1 MYRAIEGSVPRRLFL
16 ACFCRSLSTF
26 IHRSQHWREAT
37 GVGGAGA
44 APIQASSQTQAAL
57 IGLDGEPCSA
67 AVTLGRFLALFVVGV
82 IAAIGLQQ
90 AWIWWLLAAAAV
102 WVLLRLVR
110 S

>member
-16 ACFCRSLSTF
+16 ACFCRSLPTF
-26 IHRSQHWREAT
+26 IHRSQRWREAT
-37 GVGGAGA
+37 GVG
-44 APIQASSQTQAAL
+44 
-57 IGLDGEPCSA
+57 LDGEPRAA

-102 WVLLRLVR
+102 WALFRLVR
-110 S
+110 P